1 MHNIIATCKHQE
13 KINLLGLS
21 PTKMIDFF
29 ANIGEKPFR
38 ATQVLQWIH
47 QRGISCFSEMT
58 NLSKNLRDKLNTIAI
73 VQPPKVSYLKESTDG
88 TCKWVIQVASGS
100 HVEAVYIPEN
110 DRGTLCVSS
119 QAGCALDCSFCS
131 TGKQGFNSNLSS
143 SEITGS
149 LWLANKY
156 LAQLPQPKKVT
167 NVVFMGMGEPLM
179 NFDNVVDSIQLM
191 MHDLAYGLSKRKVT
205 LSTSGVVPALLKLAN
220 YTNASLAIS
229 LHAATDE
236 LRNKLV
242 PINRKYPIK
251 ELIAAV
257 KHYMNSLS
265 DSKRVVTIEY
275 TLLAGV
281 NDLPEN
287 AIAVAKLL
295 KNIPCKINLI
305 PFNQFPGSEYQ
316 RPSNNAAHRFQKK
329 LVEQG
334 FYVTIRKTR
343 GDEINA
349 ACGQLV
355 GNIQD
360 KTKRNQR
367 YRQKLSAKIK
377 KNAETIN
384 S

>member
-1 MHNIIATCKHQE
+1 MHNIIATCKNQE
-13 KINLLGLS
+13 KTNLLGLS

-29 ANIGEKPFR
+29 ASIGEKQFR
-38 ATQVLQWIH
+38 ASQVLQWIH
-47 QRGISCFSEMT
+47 QRGIDCFSEMT
-58 NLSKNLRDKLNTIAI
+58 NLSKSLRDKLTTIAM
-73 VQPPKVSYLKESTDG
+73 VQPPKVSYFKESTDG
-88 TCKWVIQVASGS
+88 TCKWIIQVTSGS
-100 HVEAVYIPEN
+100 LVEAVYIPEN

-143 SEITGS
+143 SEIIGS
-149 LWLANKY
+149 LWIANKH
-156 LAQLPQPKKVT
+156 LAQLKQPKKVT

-179 NFDNVVDSIQLM
+179 NFDNVVDSMQLM

-205 LSTSGVVPALLKLAN
+205 LSTSGVVPALLKLAD

-229 LHAATDE
+229 LHAGTDE
-236 LRNKLV
+236 LRNQLV
-242 PINRKYPIK
+242 PINRKYPLK
-251 ELIAAV
+251 QLIAAV
-257 KHYMNSLS
+257 KHYMDSLS

-275 TLLAGV
+275 TLLAGI
-281 NDLPEN
+281 NDLPEH
-287 AIAVAKLL
+287 AKSVAKLL

-305 PFNQFPGSEYQ
+305 PFNQFPGSDYQ
-316 RPSNNAAHRFQKK
+316 RPSNNAIHRFQRS

-355 GNIQD
+355 GSIED

-367 YRQKLSAKIK
+367 HLQKLASKTT
-377 KNAETIN
+377 KNAETITF
-384 S
+384 